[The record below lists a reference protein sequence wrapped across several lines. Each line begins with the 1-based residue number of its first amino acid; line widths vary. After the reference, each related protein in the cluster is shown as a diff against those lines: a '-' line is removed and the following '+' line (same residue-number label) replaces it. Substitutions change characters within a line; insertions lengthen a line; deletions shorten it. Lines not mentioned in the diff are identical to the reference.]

1 MKENIIVVGSVALD
15 SITTPFGKIDRG
27 VGGSSVYSSLAA
39 SFFSPVAIIGVVGA
53 DFPEDFLK
61 KMNKKGINTDGI
73 KREPGKT
80 FFWRGKYSWD
90 LSTAISLDTQ
100 LNVFEKFDPSVPE
113 ALRGSKHLFL
123 ANIDPVLQKKVLKQM
138 KFPKSG
144 GYKALDTMNF
154 WIESKKKHIGALLP
168 GLDAI
173 LINEAEIRQYTGEH
187 NIIKAARQLLKKGV
201 KTVVVKK
208 GEYGVGCF
216 SKKGMFFLP
225 AYPLEDAVDPT
236 GAGDSFAGAFMGYL
250 ASSGK
255 ITWSSI
261 KKAAA
266 YGTVISSF
274 TVSGFGVKGLMDL
287 KKSEVDK
294 RYREFV
300 KLVHFEEV
308 KIIGG

>member
-1 MKENIIVVGSVALD
+1 MKDSIIVVGSVALD
-15 SITTPFGKIDRG
+15 SIQTPFGKINRG

-39 SFFSPVAIIGVVGA
+39 SFFAKVAVIGVVGK

-61 KMNKKGINTDGI
+61 KMKKRGINTDGI
-73 KREPGKT
+73 KRVPGKT

-90 LSTAISLDTQ
+90 LSTAITLDTQ

-113 ALRGSKHLFL
+113 DLRNSKYLFL
-123 ANIDPVLQKKVLKQM
+123 ANIDPVLQKKVLRQM
-138 KFPKSG
+138 KFPKTG
-144 GYKALDTMNF
+144 KYTALDTMNF
-154 WIESKKKHIGALLP
+154 WIESKKKKIGALLP
-168 GLDAI
+168 DLDAI

-187 NIIKAARQLLKKGV
+187 NIIKAAKKLLKAGV

-216 SKKGMFFLP
+216 SKNEMFFLP

-236 GAGDSFAGAFMGYL
+236 GAGDSFAGAFMGFL
-250 ASSGK
+250 ASSEK
-255 ITWSSI
+255 ITWGRI

-274 TVSGFGVKGLMDL
+274 TVSGFGVNGLINL
-287 KKSEVDK
+287 KKSDINK
-294 RYREFV
+294 RYKEFV

-308 KIIGG
+308 KI

>member
-1 MKENIIVVGSVALD
+1 MKEHMIVVGSVALD
-15 SITTPFGKIDRG
+15 SITTPFGRINRG
-27 VGGSSVYSSLAA
+27 VGGSSVYAALAA
-39 SFFSPVAIIGVVGA
+39 SFFSPVAVIGVVGA

-73 KREPGKT
+73 KREPGRT

-100 LNVFEKFDPSVPE
+100 LNVFETFAPSVPE
-113 ALRGSKHLFL
+113 ALRSSKHLFL
-123 ANIDPVLQKKVLKQM
+123 ANIDPLLQKKVLRQM
-138 KFPKSG
+138 KSPKSG
-144 GYKALDTMNF
+144 GFKALDTMNF

-168 GLDAI
+168 GLDAL

-187 NIIKAARQLLKKGV
+187 NIIKAAKQLLKKGV
-201 KTVVVKK
+201 KIVVVKK

-216 SKKGMFFLP
+216 SKNGMFFLP

-250 ASSGK
+250 ASAGK
-255 ITWSSI
+255 TGWSSI
-261 KKAAA
+261 KRAVA

-274 TVSGFGVKGLMDL
+274 TVSGFGVQRLADL
-287 KKSEVDK
+287 KKSEVNR

-308 KIIGG
+308 GGIGG

>member
-1 MKENIIVVGSVALD
+1 MKNEIIIVGSVALD
-15 SITTPFGKIDRG
+15 SIQTPFGKINRG

-39 SFFSPVAIIGVVGA
+39 SFFTPVAVIGVIGR

-73 KREPGKT
+73 KRVPGKT

-90 LSTAISLDTQ
+90 LSTAITLDTR
-100 LNVFEKFDPSVPE
+100 LNVFEKFSPFVPE
-113 ALRGSKHLFL
+113 DLRRSKHLFL
-123 ANIDPVLQKKVLKQM
+123 ANIDPVLQKKVLSQM
-138 KFPKSG
+138 KTPKAG
-144 GYKALDTMNF
+144 KYIALDTMNF
-154 WIESKKKHIGALLP
+154 WIESKKKKIGALLP
-168 GLDAI
+168 GLDAL

-187 NIIKAARQLLKKGV
+187 SIIKAAKLLLRKGV

-255 ITWSSI
+255 ITWGRI

-266 YGTVISSF
+266 YGTVMSSF
-274 TVSGFGVKGLMDL
+274 TVSGFGVNGLVDL
-287 KKSEVDK
+287 KKSDVSK
-294 RYREFV
+294 RYKEFV

-308 KIIGG
+308 KKGRF